1 MSKYKY
7 NLQLF
12 TVSPDVTKKDSME
25 FKKISP
31 DLPAVPS
38 RDMDVIKTSYI
49 RAIENDF
56 EKLVEKQ
63 EDIDADLKGVIKK
76 LDGIEKALRLI
87 AGKIG

>member
-12 TVSPDVTKKDSME
+12 TVSSDTTKSDSME

-38 RDMDVIKTSYI
+38 GDMDVIKTSYI
-49 RAIENDF
+49 RAIESDF
-56 EKLVEKQ
+56 EKLVERQ

-87 AGKIG
+87 AGRIG

>member
-49 RAIENDF
+49 RAIESDF
-56 EKLVEKQ
+56 EKLGERQ
-63 EDIDADLKGVIKK
+63 ESIDADLKDISKK
-76 LDGIEKALRLI
+76 LDDLNKTLRFL
-87 AGKIG
+87 AGRIG

>member
-56 EKLVEKQ
+56 EKLVERQ
-63 EDIDADLKGVIKK
+63 EGIDADLKDISKK
-76 LDGIEKALRLI
+76 LDDLNKTLRFL
-87 AGKIG
+87 AGRIG

>member
-12 TVSPDVTKKDSME
+12 TVSSDTTKSDSME

-38 RDMDVIKTSYI
+38 GDMDVIKTSYI
-49 RAIENDF
+49 RAIESDF
-56 EKLVEKQ
+56 EKMAKKQ
-63 EDIDADLKGVIKK
+63 EDIDADLRGVIKK
-76 LDGIEKALRLI
+76 LDGIEKALQLI
-87 AGKIG
+87 AGRVG

>member
-38 RDMDVIKTSYI
+38 GDMDVIKTSYI

-56 EKLVEKQ
+56 EKMVERQ
-63 EDIDADLKGVIKK
+63 ESIDADLQGVIKK